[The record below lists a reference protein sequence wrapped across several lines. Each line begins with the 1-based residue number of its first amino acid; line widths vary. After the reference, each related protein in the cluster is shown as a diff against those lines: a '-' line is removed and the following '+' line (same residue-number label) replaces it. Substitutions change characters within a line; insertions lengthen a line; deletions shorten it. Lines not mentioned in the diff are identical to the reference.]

1 MSINFRIQLERGF
14 TQKFEKQVRLE
25 VRDKILKSLPR
36 TIGAIEKNIRNLVT
50 SSLEAAPEYQS
61 IAGGILRHQFGL
73 FDGAARIANIVQAFA
88 DEIQVVFVPGLGD
101 FGGIKIGI
109 LETSYSRVLSLPA
122 AEFVTEKG
130 KPLEWLRW
138 LLQEGGNRIV
148 IGYSFKNGSSQRSRT
163 GNGIMIERQGSAW
176 SVPPQF
182 QGTDDNNF
190 ATRALEDLE
199 DNIEVIVRREL
210 ARVI

>member
-1 MSINFRIQLERGF
+1 MSIDFKIQLERGF
-14 TQKFEKQVRLE
+14 AQKFEKQVRLE
-25 VRDKILKSLPR
+25 VRNKILKSLPR
-36 TIGAIEKNIRNLVT
+36 AIANIEKSIRILVIN
-50 SSLEAAPEYQS
+50 SLEAAPEYQS

-73 FDGAARIANIVQAFA
+73 VDGAARIANIVQQFA
-88 DEIQVVFVPGLGD
+88 DEIQVTFVPGLGD

-122 AEFVTEKG
+122 SEFVTEKG

-148 IGYSFKNGSSQRSRT
+148 IGYSFKDGSAARSRT
-163 GNGIMIERQGSAW
+163 GSGIMIERQGSAW
-176 SVPPQF
+176 SVPVQF
-182 QGTDDNNF
+182 QGTDNNNF

-210 ARVI
+210 ARII

>member
-1 MSINFRIQLERGF
+1 MSIDFKIQLERGF
-14 TQKFEKQVRLE
+14 AQKFEKQVRLE
-25 VRDKILKSLPR
+25 VRNKILKSLPR
-36 TIGAIEKNIRNLVT
+36 AIANIEKSIRILVIN
-50 SSLEAAPEYQS
+50 SLEAAPEYQS

-73 FDGAARIANIVQAFA
+73 VDGAARIANIVQQFA
-88 DEIQVVFVPGLGD
+88 DEIQVTFVPGLGD

-122 AEFVTEKG
+122 SEFVTEKG

-148 IGYSFKNGSSQRSRT
+148 IGYSFKDGSAARSRT
-163 GNGIMIERQGSAW
+163 GSGIMIERQGSAW
-176 SVPPQF
+176 SVPVQF
-182 QGTDDNNF
+182 QGTDNNNF

-199 DNIEVIVRREL
+199 DNIEVVVRREL
-210 ARVI
+210 SRVI

>member
-1 MSINFRIQLERGF
+1 MSINFKIQLERGF
-14 TQKFEKQVRLE
+14 VQKFKKQVRLE
-25 VRDKILKSLPR
+25 IRNKILKSLPR
-36 TIGAIEKNIRNLVT
+36 AIANIEKSIRILVT
-50 SSLEAAPEYQS
+50 NSLEAAPEYQS
-61 IAGGILRHQFGL
+61 IAGGVLRHQFGL
-73 FDGAARIANIVQAFA
+73 VDGAARIANIVEQFA
-88 DEIQVVFVPGLGD
+88 DEIQVTFVPGLAD

-148 IGYSFKNGSSQRSRT
+148 IGYSFKDGSAARSRT
-163 GNGIMIERQGSAW
+163 GSGIMIERQGSAW

-182 QGTDDNNF
+182 QGTDNNNF

-210 ARVI
+210 SRVV

>member
-1 MSINFRIQLERGF
+1 MSINFKIQLERGF
-14 TQKFEKQVRLE
+14 VQKFEKQVRLE
-25 VRDKILKSLPR
+25 IRNKILKSLPR
-36 TIGAIEKNIRNLVT
+36 AIANIEKSIRILVT
-50 SSLEAAPEYQS
+50 NSLEAAPEYQS
-61 IAGGILRHQFGL
+61 IAGGVLRHQCGL
-73 FDGAARIANIVQAFA
+73 VDGAARIANIVQQFA
-88 DEIQVVFVPGLGD
+88 DEIQVTFVPGLAD

-148 IGYSFKNGSSQRSRT
+148 IGYSFKDGSAARSRT
-163 GNGIMIERQGSAW
+163 GSGIMIERQGSAW

-182 QGTDDNNF
+182 QGTDNNNF

-210 ARVI
+210 SRVV

>member
-1 MSINFRIQLERGF
+1 MSINFKIQLERGF
-14 TQKFEKQVRLE
+14 VQKFEKQVRLE
-25 VRDKILKSLPR
+25 IRNKILKSLPR
-36 TIGAIEKNIRNLVT
+36 AIANIEKSIRILVT
-50 SSLEAAPEYQS
+50 NSLEAAPEYQS
-61 IAGGILRHQFGL
+61 IAGGVLRHQFGL
-73 FDGAARIANIVQAFA
+73 VDGAARIANIVEQFA
-88 DEIQVVFVPGLGD
+88 DEIQVTFVPGLAD

-148 IGYSFKNGSSQRSRT
+148 IGYSFKDGSAARSRT
-163 GNGIMIERQGSAW
+163 GSGIMIERQGSAW

-182 QGTDDNNF
+182 QGTDNNNF

-210 ARVI
+210 SRVV

>member
-1 MSINFRIQLERGF
+1 MSINFKIQLERGF
-14 TQKFEKQVRLE
+14 VQKFEKQVRLE
-25 VRDKILKSLPR
+25 IRNKILKSLPR
-36 TIGAIEKNIRNLVT
+36 AIANIEKSIRILVT
-50 SSLEAAPEYQS
+50 NSLEAAPEYQS
-61 IAGGILRHQFGL
+61 IAGGVLRHQFGL
-73 FDGAARIANIVQAFA
+73 VDGAARIANIVQQFA
-88 DEIQVVFVPGLGD
+88 DEIQVTFVPGLAD

-148 IGYSFKNGSSQRSRT
+148 IGYSFKDGSAARSRT
-163 GNGIMIERQGSAW
+163 GSGIMIERQGSAW

-182 QGTDDNNF
+182 QGTDNNNF

-210 ARVI
+210 SRVV